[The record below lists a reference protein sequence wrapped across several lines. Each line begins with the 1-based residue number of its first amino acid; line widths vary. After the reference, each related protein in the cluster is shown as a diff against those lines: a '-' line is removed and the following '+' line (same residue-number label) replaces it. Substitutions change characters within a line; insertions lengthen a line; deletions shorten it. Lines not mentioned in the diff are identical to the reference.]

1 MGQLHILPSFSEK
14 ISGKL
19 RWAAWL
25 SMPYTFNLIRHW
37 PQIKSLKDLL
47 NNINKPLTQL
57 PREHSSPFFKSPT
70 LNEVHLAY
78 SRVFIQFLPSILT
91 CDFIWEFQYFS
102 WTNRSRIYACLCV
115 PFKRFCRT
123 KETKLA
129 YLRET
134 IIFFIT
140 IHMIRSTTQLFQEV
154 VEAFAKL

>member
-19 RWAAWL
+19 RWATWFSL
-25 SMPYTFNLIRHW
+25 PYTLYLIRHW
-37 PQIKSLKDLL
+37 PQIKSLKDSL

-57 PREHSSPFFKSPT
+57 PREHSSPFLKGPI

-78 SRVFIQFLPSILT
+78 SRVLIQFLPSILT
-91 CDFIWEFQYFS
+91 CDFIWEFPYFS
-102 WTNRSRIYACLCV
+102 GTNTSRISSCLCV
-115 PFKRFCRT
+115 QIKRFCRT

-134 IIFFIT
+134 IICFIP
-140 IHMIRSTTQLFQEV
+140 IHMIRSTTQLFQDV